1 MIKSFLPAVAVL
13 LAFSAALP
21 AQTNTGDR
29 AQQPSTQPATAS
41 KPVDGERSIDE
52 CVARCLALCNG
63 SEIALAEFAKDRV
76 RDQRVKDFVAM
87 LHTEHGK
94 CQSKLAKLNPQ
105 YSQIATEVLTT
116 AQATPENQRND
127 RTNTSGRNDGNQ
139 AQPTAQASRPAS
151 DRPDNV
157 SKSASVDPMF
167 EIEKATAANCLRM
180 TMAELESQPA
190 EKFDKAFVG
199 SQLGGHIHMIAKL
212 EAVQPHVSSEM
223 RPMID
228 ECLESARRHM
238 DEARKLC
245 MALEQDSASSEKP
258 SR

>member
-29 AQQPSTQPATAS
+29 AQQPPTQPATAS
-41 KPVDGERSIDE
+41 KPAGGDKSVDE

-76 RDQRVKDFVAM
+76 SDKRVKDFVAM
-87 LHTEHGK
+87 LHTEHQ
-94 CQSKLAKLNPQ
+94 QSQDKLAKLNSQ
-105 YSQIATEVLTT
+105 YSQIATDVLTA
-116 AQATPENQRND
+116 AQVKPENQRND
-127 RTNTSGRNDGNQ
+127 GTKTSGRNDGNK
-139 AQPTAQASRPAS
+139 AQPTGQAAQPAS
-151 DRPDNV
+151 VRTDNAN
-157 SKSASVDPMF
+157 KSAAADPMF

-180 TMAELESQPA
+180 TMAELESQSA
-190 EKFDKAFVG
+190 EDFDMAFVG
-199 SQLGGHIHMIAKL
+199 FQFGGHVHMIAKL
-212 EAVQPHVSSEM
+212 EAVQPHVSAEM

-228 ECLESARRHM
+228 QCLESARKHLDAARTLAQALGQ
-238 DEARKLC
+238 DEAAGQTK
-245 MALEQDSASSEKP
+245 